1 MHHIILFFSLIQLN
15 ACVRVN
21 STPTL
26 PLPSCS
32 VLDFG
37 AKGDNIT
44 EDTSAIQS
52 AITACSEVIFP
63 SPYKFLT
70 RPLRLD
76 AHDNLILN
84 IENGAML
91 IAWGDV
97 HTYNLTSVVRPLLWS
112 DAYRNCTSRGE
123 CPTPLVNVTIS
134 GGGTLDGQ
142 GWRWWPFL
150 KTRPRPILIDL
161 SHAQHL
167 LISNIS
173 LIDSPS
179 FHIQVRGADIE
190 IEYVTIS
197 AGNCTGYVQAPNTDG
212 INIGGQRIH
221 VHDCFVHNGDD
232 CVPTNVGWNNSD
244 TRDVL
249 VERVTCE
256 CGTNGGV
263 AIIADS
269 GSIHDVIYQNMIV
282 RKTNQGAGAK
292 ISEPYET
299 PTGIFHNIT
308 WRNITI
314 ENPRYAAMYT
324 NMFEEDTGGSQC
336 RVNASRPAKFL
347 SAHNM
352 SFIDI
357 NITIN
362 STTGAYA
369 GCFVCSQTSPCDGY
383 YFENVVVTDVA
394 VPVPVVAVS
403 KTDYYICDNVAFNA
417 TGSVPEPCES

>member
-1 MHHIILFFSLIQLN
+1 MHRVQAVLFSILLLLN
-15 ACVRVN
+15 ASISVN
-21 STPTL
+21 TPL

-37 AKGDNIT
+37 AKGDNVT
-44 EDTSAIQS
+44 EDTTAIQT
-52 AITACSEVIFP
+52 AINACSEVIFP
-63 SPYKFLT
+63 SSYNFLT

-76 AHDNLILN
+76 AHDNLMLTIQS
-84 IENGAML
+84 GASL

-97 HTYNLTSVVRPLLWS
+97 NTYNVTNVLRPLLWS
-112 DAYRNCTSRGE
+112 DAYRNCSSNGE

-134 GGGTLDGQ
+134 GGGKIDGQ

-150 KTRPRPILIDL
+150 KTRPRPILIDFA
-161 SHAQHL
+161 HAQHL

-179 FHIQVRGADIE
+179 FHIQVRGSDIE
-190 IEYVTIS
+190 IEYVKIAS
-197 AGNCTGYVQAPNTDG
+197 GDCTGYVQAPNTDG

-232 CVPTNVGWNNSD
+232 CIPTNVGWNNSD

-263 AIIADS
+263 AIIAKS
-269 GSIHDVIYQNMIV
+269 GSIHDVVYRDMIV
-282 RKTNQGAGAK
+282 RGTNQGAGAK

-336 RVNASRPAKFL
+336 RVNASRPVKFL

-352 SFIDI
+352 SFADI
-357 NITIN
+357 NITLN
-362 STTGAYA
+362 STAGSYA
-369 GCFVCSQTSPCDGY
+369 GCFVCSKTSPCDGY
-383 YFENVVVTDVA
+383 TFENIVVTDIG
-394 VPVPVVAVS
+394 AVS
-403 KTDYYICDNVAFNA
+403 KNDYYICDNVAFNA
-417 TGSVPEPCES
+417 TGSVPEPCRS